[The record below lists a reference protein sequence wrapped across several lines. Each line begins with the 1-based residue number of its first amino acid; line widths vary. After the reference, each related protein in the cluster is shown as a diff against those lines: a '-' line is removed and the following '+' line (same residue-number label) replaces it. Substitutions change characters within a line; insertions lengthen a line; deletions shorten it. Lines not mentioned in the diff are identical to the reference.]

1 MEKEFRYNSVE
12 EYEKAIND
20 IDEALSKSFKKG
32 EPFESR
38 LPMMKEQEKLR
49 GEYGAFQR
57 LNVKVGDGVTY
68 VAGYYGLGGDEYP
81 ATVIARTAKTI
92 TIRHCKSRGD
102 IEHGHDY
109 YGNQKWIIEED
120 ENGHVETCHWH
131 PAEGCFVTSGGCIV
145 VNGRRRYENP
155 SF

>member
-1 MEKEFRYNSVE
+1 MKEFRYDSNE
-12 EYEKAIND
+12 AYEKAIADLEKEIND
-20 IDEALSKSFKKG
+20 KYLAGKSY
-32 EPFESR
+32 EER
-38 LPMMKEQEKLR
+38 LPLFRQKEELE
-49 GEYGAFQR
+49 GEYGAFKR

-81 ATVIARTAKTI
+81 ATVIKRTAKTI

-102 IEHGHDY
+102 VEHGHDY

-131 PAEGCFVTSGGCIV
+131 PAKGCFVTSGGCIV